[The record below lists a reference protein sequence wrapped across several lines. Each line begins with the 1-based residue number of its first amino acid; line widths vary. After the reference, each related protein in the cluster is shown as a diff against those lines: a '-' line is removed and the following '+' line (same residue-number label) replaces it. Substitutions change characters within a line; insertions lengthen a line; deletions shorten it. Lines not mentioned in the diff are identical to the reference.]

1 MQKLDNTY
9 LRQVRP
15 GITLWLYPVNGSP
28 RDKYDPANALE
39 KMIYTVI
46 KVNPQKIMLGISI
59 DGQPPFSLVITR
71 TPAQLT
77 AGHWWLAVP

>member
-1 MQKLDNTY
+1 MEKLDDTY

-15 GITLWLYPVNGSP
+15 GTTLWLYPTSGSP
-28 RDKYDPANALE
+28 KDQFNPADARE
-39 KMIYTVI
+39 KIGYTVI
-46 KVNPQKIMLGISI
+46 KATPQKIILGISI

-77 AGHWWLAVP
+77 AGHWWRV